1 MLGKKPLDRLGIDGH
16 IVHGTR
22 RVRLFKDRGHL
33 HPSYDDSAPRV
44 LYRCQDTL
52 RHADA
57 CRKTTQ
63 EMRVNRVHDLR
74 HSYATIQ
81 LYEHHAP
88 IQYVSEQLGH
98 ASMKITVDTYG
109 HPRQGTSIALADR
122 LDSADTSAL
131 RCATTAQLDAS
142 KIEEYSQYQQYGGNV
157 MRRCRFQV
165 GDKVSYEIVEDEAR
179 VIAVS
184 GTPFETYT
192 VTATTYPLSAVKLLV
207 PVIPPTF
214 YTGGLNYPEHVQWWA
229 QYSGTPPRVATEPG
243 IGYRTNNALI
253 AHEENIVKP
262 KDASDEFQVEGE
274 LVAVIGHE
282 GQTPV
287 ARKRPELRS
296 GLYHR
301 QRCQPAH
308 LAAPG
313 RQGPSLWRA
322 KNSDTFKPMGPWIAT
337 DLDPNN
343 LETTIRINGQV
354 QGQFNTRHMLF
365 DAASHIAKISR
376 YSTLY
381 PGDVVWLG
389 AEGATPNMRP
399 GDVVEIE
406 ISGIGTLRNYVVAE
420 E

>member
-1 MLGKKPLDRLGIDGH
+1 
-16 IVHGTR
+16 
-22 RVRLFKDRGHL
+22 
-33 HPSYDDSAPRV
+33 
-44 LYRCQDTL
+44 
-52 RHADA
+52 
-57 CRKTTQ
+57 
-63 EMRVNRVHDLR
+63 
-74 HSYATIQ
+74 
-81 LYEHHAP
+81 
-88 IQYVSEQLGH
+88 
-98 ASMKITVDTYG
+98 MKW
-109 HPRQGTSIALADR
+109 
-122 LDSADTSAL
+122 
-131 RCATTAQLDAS
+131 
-142 KIEEYSQYQQYGGNV
+142 
-157 MRRCRFQV
+157 CRFQV
-165 GDKVSYEIVEDEAR
+165 GDKVSYGIVEDDVR
-179 VIAVS
+179 VIEVS

-214 YTGGLNYPEHVQWWA
+214 YAGGLNYPEHVQWWA
-229 QYSGTPPRVATEPG
+229 HYSGTPPRVATEPG

-253 AHEENIVKP
+253 AHEEHIVKP

-274 LVAVIGHE
+274 LVAVIGKK
-282 GQTPV
+282 
-287 ARKRPELRS
+287 ARHLSPENALS
-296 GLYHR
+296 CVLGYTIGNDVS
-301 QRCQPAH
+301 QRTWQ
-308 LAAPG
+308 LQDG
-313 RQGPSLWRA
+313 SLWRA

-354 QGQFNTRHMLF
+354 QIQFNTRHMLF

-399 GDVVEIE
+399 GDMVEIE